1 MNILETLKSL
11 DTDLFGLINRHFSP
25 FFDNFMYAVSEKLIW
40 IPLYISV
47 LFLLIKTR
55 KKEAIWLILAL
66 ILCIVISDQVSS
78 GILKDLVK
86 RLRPSHAEDL
96 KGMVHLVRNYSGG
109 LYGFASSHAANAF
122 GFALLS
128 SLIFKR
134 KLYTYSI
141 FTWAAIT
148 AYSRIY
154 LGVHYP
160 LDVLGGA
167 VIGIVAALI
176 CFLGLKKLRPETL
189 GNDNFKRKNE
199 VDLIPVLVLIMTLL
213 GIIIY
218 SIIALQS
225 R

>member
-1 MNILETLKSL
+1 MLETLKAL
-11 DTDLFGLINRHFSP
+11 DTDLFLFVNGHFSP
-25 FFDNFMYAVSEKLIW
+25 FFDNFMYAVSDKLIW
-40 IPLYISV
+40 IPFYISV
-47 LFLLIKTR
+47 LFVLIKTR
-55 KKEAIWLILAL
+55 KKEAGWLILAL

-96 KGMVHLVRNYSGG
+96 KGIVHLVRNYSGG
-109 LYGFASSHAANAF
+109 SYGFASSHAANAF

-134 KLYTYSI
+134 KLYSYCI

-167 VIGIVAALI
+167 AIGVAAALFCYWLLI
-176 CFLGLKKLRPETL
+176 RLRLYNPQKQDSSTQK
-189 GNDNFKRKNE
+189 FMSF
-199 VDLIPVLVLIMTLL
+199 IPTVVLWLSFV
-213 GIIIY
+213 GIIVY
-218 SIIALQS
+218 SMVC
-225 R
+225 

>member
-1 MNILETLKSL
+1 MNIIEIIKGF
-11 DTDLFGLINRHFSP
+11 DTHLFLIANGLHSP
-25 FFDNFMYAVSEKLIW
+25 FFDNFMFAVSEKLIW

-55 KKEAIWLILAL
+55 KKEAVWFVLAL

-78 GILKDLVK
+78 GILKDSVK
-86 RLRPSHAEDL
+86 RLRPSHAADL

-128 SLIFKR
+128 SLIFKC
-134 KLYTYSI
+134 KSYTCSI

-167 VIGIVAALI
+167 VIGVLAALL
-176 CFLGLKKLRPETL
+176 CYGLLIRLRLNNPPKPDTSTYQSL
-189 GNDNFKRKNE
+189 S
-199 VDLIPVLVLIMTLL
+199 LIPIWVLLL
-213 GIIIY
+213 SFVGIIGY
-218 SIIALQS
+218 AMVV
-225 R
+225 

>member
-1 MNILETLKSL
+1 MNLLETLKSL
-11 DTDLFGLINRHFSP
+11 DTDMFLFINGHFSP

-47 LFLLIKTR
+47 LFLLIKTLKR
-55 KKEAIWLILAL
+55 EAIWFILAL

-86 RLRPSHAEDL
+86 RLRPSHAAHL
-96 KGMVHLVRNYSGG
+96 NGMVHLVRNYSGG

-128 SLIFKR
+128 SLIFNR

-167 VIGIVAALI
+167 AIGVLAALFCYWLLI
-176 CFLGLKKLRPETL
+176 RLRLFSPQKPESSTHQYL
-189 GNDNFKRKNE
+189 S
-199 VDLIPVLVLIMTLL
+199 LIPTGVLLL
-213 GIIIY
+213 SFVGIIVY
-218 SIIALQS
+218 STVI
-225 R
+225 

>member
-1 MNILETLKSL
+1 MNILETIKSL
-11 DTDLFGLINRHFSP
+11 DVDLFLLINRHFSP
-25 FFDNFMYAVSEKLIW
+25 FFDNFMFAFSEKLIW

-109 LYGFASSHAANAF
+109 LYGFASSHAANAV

-134 KLYTYSI
+134 KLYTYAI

-167 VIGIVAALI
+167 AIGIVAALFCYWLLI
-176 CFLGLKKLRPETL
+176 RLRLHNPPQPITSTHQYL
-189 GNDNFKRKNE
+189 SH
-199 VDLIPVLVLIMTLL
+199 IPTGVLLL
-213 GIIIY
+213 SHIGIIVY
-218 SIIALQS
+218 SLII
-225 R
+225 